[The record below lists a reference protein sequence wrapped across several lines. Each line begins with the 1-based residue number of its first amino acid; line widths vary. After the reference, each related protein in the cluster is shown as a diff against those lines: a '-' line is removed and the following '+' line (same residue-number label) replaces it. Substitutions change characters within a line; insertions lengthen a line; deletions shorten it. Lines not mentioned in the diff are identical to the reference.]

1 MTLLEQIQK
10 DNIAA
15 YKAKDQEAKNAYG
28 ALISQAK
35 NQIVTL
41 RGEGKEFTDAD
52 MYKVINK
59 VLKELDEEYHT
70 YADNGRPEQ
79 AALVQQQIAVVKKY
93 EPKLMD
99 EASIRKIIEALSD
112 KSIKAVMA
120 EFKTKYAGQ
129 ANMGQVNKI
138 AREYQ
143 GK

>member
-99 EASIRKIIEALSD
+99 EASIRKIIEALPD

>member
-41 RGEGKEFTDAD
+41 RGEGKEFTDVD

-99 EASIRKIIEALSD
+99 EASIRKIIEALPD